1 MNNVRSGVWRGRAT
15 LGRLNSG
22 IRDLLGQ
29 LEARDQLYRIPAPV
43 SLRHISALVAES
55 DKALVF
61 DHVSGYSMPLVS
73 GLTNDRERLAIAAG
87 VPYAEI
93 ERLLRRAFDQP
104 IEPVVVDHAVC
115 QEVVVCGD
123 DVDLTALPAPVFSE
137 QDGGPYITAGVVLA
151 NDPAYG
157 LNAGVYRFM
166 LRDRCTLGIDI
177 VTPNN
182 LNTFCQR
189 AFREGRPVPISVS
202 IGTHPL
208 EIIASTYKAAL
219 GVNEMAVSGGM
230 RGEAVELTR
239 CRTVDALAI
248 GNAEIV
254 LEGEIQPEGWVYPEG
269 RFGEFSRLLGG
280 LHMNPIVKVRAM
292 THRRDPLY
300 YALHMPW
307 ENIWLSAPI
316 YEAAARR
323 VLREADVEVTAINVT
338 PGGCCHWHI
347 VAAIRA
353 KPGDGKNAIAALL
366 SIADIKHVVVTDSDI
381 DVFDPT
387 EVEWAV
393 ATRVQADR
401 DVVILSHARA
411 KPLDPSIPPGV
422 KTTAKMGIDATIG
435 EGIPRERYDRIT
447 HPYLGEVHLADV
459 LAGRYQDPAPPT
471 PMDNGHLMRDLEEFL
486 RQGYAYYNDV
496 LRHFADRPD
505 RVVISAIAQLSA
517 DGRLER
523 DSEGRYRL
531 ASRS

>member
-1 MNNVRSGVWRGRAT
+1 
-15 LGRLNSG
+15 LNPG
-22 IRDLLGQ
+22 IRELLGQ
-29 LEARDQLYRIPAPV
+29 LEARDQLYRVDTPV

-55 DKALVF
+55 DKAIYF
-61 DHVSGYSMPLVS
+61 GRVSGYTMPVVS

-87 VPYAEI
+87 VAYAEI
-93 ERLLRRAFDQP
+93 ERTLRQAFDRPIDPVLVDQP
-104 IEPVVVDHAVC
+104 VC
-115 QEVVVCGD
+115 QEVVACGP
-123 DVDLTALPAPVFSE
+123 DVDLTALPLPVFSE

-151 NDPAYG
+151 SDPTYG

-166 LRDRCTLGIDI
+166 LRDRSTLGIDI

-189 AFREGRPVPISVS
+189 AFREGRSVPIGIS

-230 RGEAVELTR
+230 RGEAVELAR
-239 CRTVDALAI
+239 CRTIDALAVA
-248 GNAEIV
+248 NAEIV

-280 LHMNPIVKVRAM
+280 IHLNPIVKVRAI

-323 VLREADVEVTAINVT
+323 VLHEADIEATAINVT

-347 VAAIRA
+347 AAAIRA

-387 EVEWAV
+387 EVEWAI

-435 EGIPRERYDRIT
+435 EGIPRERYERIK
-447 HPYLGEVHLADV
+447 HPYLGAVHLADV
-459 LAGRYQDPAPPT
+459 LAGRYQDPAPPST
-471 PMDNGHLMRDLEEFL
+471 RDLDGANGHLVEEVEQL
-486 RQGYAYYNDV
+486 LGRGYTYYHDV
-496 LRHFADRPD
+496 LRQFADRPD
-505 RVVISAIAQLSA
+505 RAVIAAMARLSA
-517 DGRLER
+517 EGRLER

-531 ASRS
+531 SNRSSGS